1 VSGWLEG
8 RPEVSTPASAVPGP
22 YRRRLIRRVDA
33 PAGAIVAGVV
43 ILLLV
48 VIAILAPVLAPNDPN
63 AIGLSNSLA
72 PPSSAHLLGTDS
84 SGRDILSRLIF
95 GTRTSLAGPFL
106 VILLSTLVGVPL
118 GLLGGFRGGW
128 IDGVLGRVWDV
139 LFAFPPL
146 LLAIVIVAAFGAGF
160 WTSTI
165 AVAVTY
171 VPLLARVVRGVV
183 LSERERAYV
192 DACTVQGFS
201 GLRVATRH
209 VLPNVAPTIVA
220 QSTLNFG
227 YALLDLAGLAF
238 LGLGVQPP
246 TADWG
251 QMLSSGRASLILR
264 SFSEVVSASI
274 MIAITVVAFNM
285 LGDALL
291 RRAGRTR

>member
-1 VSGWLEG
+1 
-8 RPEVSTPASAVPGP
+8 VSTPASAVPGP